1 MAYKQLTKAPGE
13 HSAWHKNTGGLSIL
27 ITEGKGYYQERGQEA
42 RLLHASDIVEA
53 GANIEHWIGAAPG
66 CPMSYA
72 VIGNP
77 GETQETEALKEAD
90 YHAAVAESLKPLS
103 SNTLSAREHAIV
115 LIGASTGYG
124 DYIALREALKAALE
138 EGMTQNELKEILA
151 QAYAYCGFPRA
162 IRATQVLMGLIEE
175 RKSQGIDDPAGSDSV
190 DVKAPQPKY
199 RCGQEVLEKLTGV
212 APAEK
217 PTGFNAFSP
226 ALDRFLMEH
235 LFCDIFTRGVVSFK
249 ERELA
254 TVSFIV
260 GVGHG
265 VESMAKAHIGIC
277 LHLGWTREQIGSLLN
292 DVSVLLGEKQVKAI
306 RKLY

>member
-42 RLLHASDIVEA
+42 RLLHAGDIVEA

-175 RKSQGIDDPAGSDSV
+175 RKSQGIDDPRG
-190 DVKAPQPKY
+190 
-199 RCGQEVLEKLTGV
+199 LTLWM
-212 APAEK
+212 
-217 PTGFNAFSP
+217 S
-226 ALDRFLMEH
+226 R
-235 LFCDIFTRGVVSFK
+235 
-249 ERELA
+249 
-254 TVSFIV
+254 
-260 GVGHG
+260 
-265 VESMAKAHIGIC
+265 
-277 LHLGWTREQIGSLLN
+277 LLN
-292 DVSVLLGEKQVKAI
+292 LNIAVGRKCWRSSQEWLQPRNRRDSMLSVRLLTASSWSISSAI
-306 RKLY
+306 SLHAAL